1 MESIKIGNKKMYGL
15 ILMLIGFLIFYNK
28 NRILDYQE
36 NIAGRN
42 NQAFR
47 REAREVSIV
56 VFSISSLIG
65 GIIIVI
71 LSF

>member
-1 MESIKIGNKKMYGL
+1 MFGL
-15 ILMLIGFLIFYNK
+15 ILMLLGLLIFYNK
-28 NRILDYQE
+28 NKILDYQE

-56 VFSISSLIG
+56 VFSISSLIS
-65 GIIIVI
+65 GIIMVI
-71 LSF
+71 LNF

>member
-1 MESIKIGNKKMYGL
+1 MLGL
-15 ILMLIGFLIFYNK
+15 ILMLLGLLIFYNK
-28 NRILDYQE
+28 KKILDYQE

-42 NQAFR
+42 NHAFR

-56 VFSISSLIG
+56 VFSISSLLG
-65 GIIIVI
+65 GIIIVL